1 LKLGPK
7 STTGT
12 RICKIPLTPW
22 PDRKNTGTI
31 ASSCKT
37 PVFCPLPRIRCMVGI
52 IMETIKIK
60 MCPYTLK
67 REGDLATGSERKLSV
82 ISRVPEVADCQQCR
96 L

>member
-1 LKLGPK
+1 
-7 STTGT
+7 
-12 RICKIPLTPW
+12 
-22 PDRKNTGTI
+22 
-31 ASSCKT
+31 
-37 PVFCPLPRIRCMVGI
+37 MVGI

-67 REGDLATGSERKLSV
+67 REGDLATGSERNLSV